1 MTLREALQD
10 VHDRHGYLDPRLVV
24 DEARDPQ
31 YEAAQLLRSRLP
43 WDDAEAA
50 EAHRRHVAQELIR
63 SVRVVYRQAT
73 EKDPERSVRAFHAVR
88 GPEGHVYEPL
98 DKVTDDPFLTRL
110 ILNDMEREWRQM
122 KARYSHFK
130 EFIQMVQRDVA

>member
-31 YEAAQLLRSRLP
+31 YEAAQLLQSRLP

-63 SVRVVYRQAT
+63 SVRVIYREAT
-73 EKDPERSVRAFHAVR
+73 DKDPERSVRAFHAVR

-110 ILNDMEREWRQM
+110 VLADMEREWRQM